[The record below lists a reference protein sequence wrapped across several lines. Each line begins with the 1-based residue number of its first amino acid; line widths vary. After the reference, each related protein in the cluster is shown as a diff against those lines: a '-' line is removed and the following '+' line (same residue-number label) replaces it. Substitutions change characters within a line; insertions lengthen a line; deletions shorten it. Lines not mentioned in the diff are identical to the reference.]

1 MTVYS
6 QAMTVR
12 STSVGSSAAR
22 PVPKRCRNRP
32 LDRAK
37 DDAIRAAVLDVLARM
52 GYSGLTMDE
61 VAVAAGVGKAAIYRR
76 WTSKADLLVSF
87 IEGSVVNTLV
97 VGDTGSLR
105 NDLIALMNSVVAH
118 VDGPAG
124 RANRALLSAIHDD
137 SALAEA
143 FRGGPLARWSAAFA
157 DVFDRAVERGE
168 IAPGAGAS
176 VAAEAG
182 PAILV
187 QRWLLGG
194 ADLDEALVTTVVDE
208 VMLPLLRPADR
219 RAAPND
225 GSTSGRPRRFGSITR
240 ISSTPPVRAGSTL
253 NVPRPR
259 AGRAIVTLPQ
269 LTGSARAQSVMGSR
283 HRSR

>member
-1 MTVYS
+1 MTL
-6 QAMTVR
+6 R
-12 STSVGSSAAR
+12 SKSAGSSSAR
-22 PVPKRCRNRP
+22 LVPKRCRNRP

-37 DDAIRAAVLDVLARM
+37 DDAITAAVLDVLARM
-52 GYSGLTMDE
+52 GYGGFTMDE

-87 IEGSVVNTLV
+87 IEGSVVDILV
-97 VGDTGSLR
+97 VADTGSLR

-137 SALAEA
+137 SVLAEA
-143 FRGGPLARWSAAFA
+143 FHGGPLARWGAAFA

-168 IAPGAGAS
+168 IAPGAGTS

-182 PAILV
+182 PAILM

-194 ADLDEALVTTVVDE
+194 AELDEALVATVVDE
-208 VMLPLLRPADR
+208 VMLPLLRPEDR
-219 RAAPND
+219 RAARNGRTTPR
-225 GSTSGRPRRFGSITR
+225 RPRPFGSITW
-240 ISSTPPVRAGSTL
+240 ISSTSHVRAGSGS
-253 NVPRPR
+253 PRPR
-259 AGRAIVTLPQ
+259 TVRRA
-269 LTGSARAQSVMGSR
+269 
-283 HRSR
+283 